1 MLVVT
6 QFVSGMVLLISI
18 MQIRRIVNQYGN
30 THMIDTGSFWI
41 HFTLFVVYMV
51 SCICWVVWNHASNQA
66 LDSTVNAHLI
76 LNIDTEYENWM
87 KSYYQCMLQFCWANC
102 LVQVFTI
109 WIFYNLTRK
118 ETSNDADDIRS
129 TISSDS
135 ETPLSN
141 STDHFDEEKKEGELL
156 QTSESKARS
165 RSIDTIEEDSD
176 EDKESAYTDNR
187 VMQEPPK
194 ERKNSDASDNSM
206 QLRLKR
212 VYAQSKLQ
220 HRIYSQFLR
229 EGEEAINDDQAY
241 EPAPG
246 SNYLNPPLNNT
257 KEGPPADQ

>member
-1 MLVVT
+1 
-6 QFVSGMVLLISI
+6 
-18 MQIRRIVNQYGN
+18 
-30 THMIDTGSFWI
+30 MIDTGSFWL
-41 HFTLFVVYMV
+41 HFTLFAVYMI

-66 LDSTVNAHLI
+66 LDSTINAHLI

-118 ETSNDADDIRS
+118 DSSEADDIRS
-129 TISSDS
+129 TISSDEDNPLTNS
-135 ETPLSN
+135 E
-141 STDHFDEEKKEGELL
+141 DHFDTGKEETKNEGEHL
-156 QTSESKARS
+156 QTNDSKART

-176 EDKESAYTDNR
+176 EDKDSAYTDNR
-187 VMQEPPK
+187 VMPEMPK

-220 HRIYSQFLR
+220 HRIYAQFLR

-246 SNYLNPPLNNT
+246 STYLNPPLNHS
-257 KEGPPADQ
+257 KEGNPDGSGDKL